1 MQCRS
6 AAVQKGSQVSQMPD
20 HKAGQQQGV
29 ACRLQCAASARM
41 EESYGAELLA
51 QMMVNGSWS
60 IAASCLQATI
70 LKGHVGSAF
79 AWLQVHYLLKPHCM
93 MCLLSRLSDKPR
105 VPHCLSQCP
114 WLQLHVLRLE
124 RLRLHP
130 INCHCSLASISLSLK
145 VYRCS
150 GCRCTTW

>member
-29 ACRLQCAASARM
+29 ACRLQCAASACM

-70 LKGHVGSAF
+70 
-79 AWLQVHYLLKPHCM
+79 
-93 MCLLSRLSDKPR
+93 
-105 VPHCLSQCP
+105 
-114 WLQLHVLRLE
+114 
-124 RLRLHP
+124 
-130 INCHCSLASISLSLK
+130 
-145 VYRCS
+145 
-150 GCRCTTW
+150 